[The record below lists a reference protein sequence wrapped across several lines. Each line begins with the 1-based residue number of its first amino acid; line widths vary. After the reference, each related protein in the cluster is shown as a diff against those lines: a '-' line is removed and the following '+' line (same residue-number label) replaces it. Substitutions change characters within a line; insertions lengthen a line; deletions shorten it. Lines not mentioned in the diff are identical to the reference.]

1 MRQNHAVALLD
12 ALTGLQ
18 RQRLLA
24 SARLRRFARNEV
36 LFHEGDP
43 ADSLHV
49 ITRGRVAVRVSSES
63 GARVTVDVL
72 GRDDILGEL
81 ALLTPNGT
89 RAATAVALELTE
101 TMVVTAAQ
109 FSALRAEHS
118 SVEEGLISILVERN
132 RRQSA
137 RLVEAL
143 TVSAERRVLR
153 RLLDLTLVYANEDPD
168 VVVPLTQDDLAG
180 MAGTTRETV
189 NRALRREV
197 DRGSLT
203 LGRGKVTV
211 LDVAGLTKRAQ

>member
-1 MRQNHAVALLD
+1 MRQNRAVPLLD
-12 ALTGLQ
+12 ALNSLQ

-49 ITRGRVAVRVSSES
+49 ITRGRVAVRVSSEL
-63 GARVTVDVL
+63 GVRVTVDVL
-72 GRDDILGEL
+72 GREDILGEL
-81 ALLTPNGT
+81 ALLTPNGV
-89 RAATAVALELTE
+89 RAATAEALEATE

-109 FSALRAEHS
+109 FASLRAEHS
-118 SVEEGLISILVERN
+118 SVEQGLISILVERN

-153 RLLDLTLVYANEDPD
+153 RLVDLTLVYANEDPD

-189 NRALRREV
+189 NRTLRREA

-203 LGRGKVTV
+203 LGRGRVTV
-211 LDVAGLTKRAQ
+211 LDVAGLTKRAR